1 MVARGKMRRRNN
13 LEIWIIMYI
22 LYILKTD
29 QSGMTASCIALRD
42 SSSMLCGSLDE
53 GEFGER
59 MDTYIFMAEIIC
71 CPPETITKLLTG
83 YTPIENKKL
92 KKIKVS

>member
-1 MVARGKMRRRNN
+1 
-13 LEIWIIMYI
+13 
-22 LYILKTD
+22 
-29 QSGMTASCIALRD
+29 
-42 SSSMLCGSLDE
+42 MLCGSLDE
-53 GEFGER
+53 GGIWER

-92 KKIKVS
+92 KK